1 MYTTM
6 AFVAL
11 TMGNLSGTPTWQHDY
26 RAATQQVSVAGKP
39 MVVFIGQAGPQSVV
53 REGTFS
59 PELTKLLSKSFV
71 CVYVD
76 TSKAE
81 GQSLAKAFRVNN
93 GVVIS
98 DRTGSSQVFS
108 LAGQIAAADLS
119 TKLLAY
125 ADADPKDVKKTD
137 SVVTDPKAVAPPPAA
152 GGPVP
157 PPPGMM
163 MAPPPGYMGGY
174 GAPGC
179 GGQGYGGG
187 CCNKGGYGGG
197 YGGGCCFFGGCC
209 NKGYAA
215 APCGGPVMAGPPPAP
230 CGAPV
235 MAGGCCNKGGY
246 SGGCCFF
253 GGCCNKGGYGG
264 GYAGGCGGSYYGGGC
279 CGK

>member
-81 GQSLAKAFRVNN
+81 GQSLAEAFRVNN

-98 DRTGSSQVFS
+98 DRTGS
-108 LAGQIAAADLS
+108 
-119 TKLLAY
+119 
-125 ADADPKDVKKTD
+125 
-137 SVVTDPKAVAPPPAA
+137 
-152 GGPVP
+152 
-157 PPPGMM
+157 
-163 MAPPPGYMGGY
+163 
-174 GAPGC
+174 
-179 GGQGYGGG
+179 
-187 CCNKGGYGGG
+187 
-197 YGGGCCFFGGCC
+197 
-209 NKGYAA
+209 
-215 APCGGPVMAGPPPAP
+215 
-230 CGAPV
+230 
-235 MAGGCCNKGGY
+235 
-246 SGGCCFF
+246 
-253 GGCCNKGGYGG
+253 
-264 GYAGGCGGSYYGGGC
+264 
-279 CGK
+279 